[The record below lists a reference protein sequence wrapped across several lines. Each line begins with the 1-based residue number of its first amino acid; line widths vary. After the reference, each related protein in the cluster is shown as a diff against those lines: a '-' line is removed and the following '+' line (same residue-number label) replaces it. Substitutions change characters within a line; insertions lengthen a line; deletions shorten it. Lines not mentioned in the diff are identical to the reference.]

1 MINGT
6 FTLKSMALG
15 RGFVAL
21 QLGLLLL
28 SAGARAG
35 TLSGTV
41 RGQPPTPPREAGA
54 DGGAYDSRRYR
65 YVEKIDYDHLRDFVV
80 FLDQVVPG
88 GTSTEPVLA
97 TVTTT
102 QKDANFD
109 PHVLTVVVGTK
120 VRWPNEDDIF
130 HNVFSMSDPAPFDL

>member
-1 MINGT
+1 MTNGT
-6 FTLKSMALG
+6 FRVKTAALQ
-15 RGFVAL
+15 RRLVAL
-21 QLGLLLL
+21 QIGLLMAAV
-28 SAGARAG
+28 AGRAG
-35 TLSGTV
+35 TLTGTV

-80 FLDQVVPG
+80 FIDQEVPG

-102 QKDANFD
+102 QKDA
-109 PHVLTVVVGTK
+109 
-120 VRWPNEDDIF
+120 
-130 HNVFSMSDPAPFDL
+130 